1 MIEFTQSGYTLT
13 LDSTKPIQ
21 FSRDT
26 PVQVALS
33 DDTFTDADDLS
44 LNFVQADG
52 RNRAPARVQL
62 AASGTDGVYT
72 GKISKSALLHHGL
85 VLVAL
90 GGIVTS
96 TGQVITSAAAHV
108 MVYQSVDPELQSM
121 PDSASMMSLI
131 RSAVD
136 DYAGEHGLATGATV
150 AQAAQIEKNAQDIAV
165 LGATEPV
172 DINDISLWEQGHIK
186 TADGTDGASGASS
199 YPVKI
204 RTIGY
209 LSNVIASAKV
219 SGGAFKV
226 FRYDLNGVYVDNI
239 SSLINYSDFDFDTY
253 QYRIELTYDAATD
266 IDVSFYDH
274 IRLWTRYNNQL
285 ADALTRVKT
294 VNGKAPDSD
303 GDVTVK
309 MNTTIPTVAFDFDH
323 DMRDVS
329 GELASMDYSNKSSQ
343 NDVLEQVHTLFDG
356 LAEDYPDYVSRVDAA
371 EIAGL
376 TYPAYAN
383 GVSGS
388 STYEDTPAYK
398 TYLYKFV
405 CSNSSAGNDESGKLP
420 KQKMLVI
427 SGIHGNEIAAPFNCY
442 LFAKQLCSGVL
453 NDPNF
458 FKLRAAFDVYI
469 LPCLNGYGMYHVQR
483 GNANG
488 VNLNRNFPVDGWSVS
503 GEDTKGSANECD
515 YTGESAGCEF
525 ETQLVMEVTDYLEPD
540 IVIDHHNYARLQR
553 QFYTSFCDAEW
564 IPLAYQ
570 ALVDC
575 SIAFKKHFPS
585 YFGTGFDLIV
595 HDSGSAPGSV
605 SGTGTG
611 TANRWFFEH
620 GIPFSS
626 TVEISECINYVD
638 GVYSGEK
645 NDNFG
650 ADTFSV
656 AEYTLRNLILHYCQ
670 WVLDHR

>member
-1 MIEFTQSGYTLT
+1 MLWPCKPGSSPVWNDLMQARFDAVAEEFLRNHPRALTIDNATVRAWLRSNGVISGATAEQAEQIEANRTAINANRTAIEANSV
-13 LDSTKPIQ
+13 DI
-21 FSRDT
+21 
-26 PVQVALS
+26 
-33 DDTFTDADDLS
+33 DDLS
-44 LNFVQADG
+44 YRQDVFSSELSRKVRTVN
-52 RNRAPARVQL
+52 
-62 AASGTDGVYT
+62 GVYPDKHGAVSVPLATAAEIQKYVSKFCEDNGVQT
-72 GKISKSALLHHGL
+72 G
-85 VLVAL
+85 
-90 GGIVTS
+90 
-96 TGQVITSAAAHV
+96 
-108 MVYQSVDPELQSM
+108 
-121 PDSASMMSLI
+121 ASM
-131 RSAVD
+131 D
-136 DYAGEHGLATGATV
+136 E
-150 AQAAQIEKNAQDIAV
+150 AAQIEQNALDIVV

-172 DINDISLWEQGHIK
+172 DINDITLWEQGHIK
-186 TADGTDGASGASS
+186 TADGTDGASDASS

-204 RTIGY
+204 RTVGY
-209 LSNVIASAKV
+209 LPNAIASAKA

-239 SSLINYSDFDFDTY
+239 SSLINYADFDFDTY
-253 QYRIELTYDAATD
+253 KYKIELTRDAATD

-274 IRLWTRYNNQL
+274 IKLWSRYNIQL

-294 VNGKAPDSD
+294 VNGKAPDSN
-303 GDVTVK
+303 GNVAVET
-309 MNTTIPTVAFDFDH
+309 NSSIPTVRFNFDH

-343 NDVLEQVHTLFDG
+343 TDVLEQVHTLFDG
-356 LAEDYPDYVSRVDAA
+356 LAADYPDYVSRVDAA

-383 GVSGS
+383 GISGS
-388 STYEDTPAYK
+388 STYADTPAYK
-398 TYLYKFV
+398 TYLYKFI
-405 CSNSSAGNDESGKLP
+405 CSNSSVGNDESGKLP
-420 KQKMLVI
+420 KKKMIVI

-442 LFAKQLCSGVL
+442 LFAKQLCSGVV

-458 FKLRAAFDVYI
+458 FKLRAAFDIYI
-469 LPCLNGYGMYHVQR
+469 MPCVNGYGMYHVQR

-488 VNLNRNFPVDGWSVS
+488 VNLNRNFPVGGWAVS
-503 GEDTKGSANECD
+503 GEDTKDSANECN
-515 YTGESAGCEF
+515 YTGESAGSEF
-525 ETQLVMEVTDYLEPD
+525 ETQLVMAITDYLEPD

-553 QFYTSFCDAEW
+553 QFYTSLCNAEW
-564 IPLAYQ
+564 LPLAYQ
-570 ALVDC
+570 SLVDC
-575 SIAFKKHFPS
+575 SIAFKKQLPS
-585 YFGTGFDLIV
+585 YFGMGYDLIV
-595 HDSGSAPGSV
+595 HSAGSAPGSV
-605 SGTGTG
+605 SGAGTG